1 LRLRKL
7 TLATLAV
14 AALQLTAAAAQTRAP
29 RRAPAR
35 PGAKTPAAQR
45 PAAGT
50 TRAAAPA
57 AQAGVNLSA
66 SDMALVVDGLGF
78 PPEVR
83 ARLAQSPD
91 ERKSFARD
99 LRQMLA
105 TAEEARAAGYLTR
118 PELKLQVDLSRAFVI
133 AQAYFKQRQDAGAG
147 NPEQVV
153 TPAEI
158 DVFFNEPATAAQFEA
173 FVQDY
178 AKNRPQTA
186 VVEDARSPQ
195 SAAPVTE
202 QQREELRQHYG
213 RVMVA
218 MRKGVAAGLD
228 RERKTQLVVMLQQA
242 RLLAGAYSKELTPRF
257 KATEA
262 EVDAH
267 IVAHPELDSRPAR
280 AKIEGLLSRVRAG
293 EDFAKLANEFTE
305 DPSGKGS
312 GGDLGWFG
320 RGMMVKPFEEAAFTL
335 KPGEV
340 SGVVET
346 VFGYHIIKVDER
358 RAQGEAG
365 AAGGGGEQVHARHI
379 LIGFTAAPRDRNSPP
394 MSPRDRA
401 RAAVEE
407 EKRHRV
413 LDEIVA
419 RRRVQVAEDYQI
431 SSTIELQGAKP
442 AGGAAPAAR
451 PGAAQPA
458 AQPAPAAKSPAAKAP
473 ARTAPARRRP

>member
-1 LRLRKL
+1 MRFRKL

-14 AALQLTAAAAQTRAP
+14 AALQLTAAAQTRAP

-35 PGAKTPAAQR
+35 PGAKAPAAGQR

-50 TRAAAPA
+50 PRAAAPV
-57 AQAGVNLSA
+57 AQAGISLSA

-83 ARLAQSPD
+83 AQLAQSAE
-91 ERKSFARD
+91 ERRAFARD

-118 PELKLQVDLSRAFVI
+118 PELKLQTELSRAFVI

-147 NPEQVV
+147 GAEQVV

-158 DVFFNEPATAAQFEA
+158 DAFFKETATAPQFEA

-178 AKNRPQTA
+178 SKNGPERG
-186 VVEDARSPQ
+186 
-195 SAAPVTE
+195 APISE
-202 QQREELRQHYG
+202 QKRGELRQHYG

-218 MRKGVAAGLD
+218 MRKGIAAGLD
-228 RERKTQLVVMLQQA
+228 RERRTQLVIMLQQA

-267 IVAHPELDSRPAR
+267 IVAHPELDSKPAR
-280 AKIEGLLSRVRAG
+280 AKIEGLLARVRAG
-293 EDFAKLANEFTE
+293 EDFAKLADEFTE
-305 DPSGKGS
+305 DPSGKGK

-335 KPGEV
+335 KAGEV

-365 AAGGGGEQVHARHI
+365 AGGGGEQVHARHI
-379 LIGFTAAPRDRNSPP
+379 LIGFSAAPRDRNSPP

-419 RRRVQVAEDYQI
+419 RRRVQVADDYHI
-431 SSTIELQGAKP
+431 SSTIEMQGPSPA
-442 AGGAAPAAR
+442 AGGATGGATREQP
-451 PGAAQPA
+451 AAQPA
-458 AQPAPAAKSPAAKAP
+458 AQTPPAGKTPAAKAP

>member
-1 LRLRKL
+1 MRFRKL
-7 TLATLAV
+7 ILTTLAV
-14 AALQLTAAAAQTRAP
+14 AALQLTAPAQTRTP

-35 PGAKTPAAQR
+35 PAAKTPPGKR
-45 PAAGT
+45 PAAAT
-50 TRAAAPA
+50 PRAAATP
-57 AQAGVNLSA
+57 AQADVNLSA
-66 SDMALVVDGLGF
+66 QDMALVIDGLGF
-78 PPEVR
+78 PPQVR
-83 ARLAQSPD
+83 ARLAQSAD
-91 ERKSFARD
+91 ERKAFARD

-105 TAEEARAAGYLTR
+105 TAEEARAAGYLAR
-118 PELKLQVDLSRAFVI
+118 PELKLQAELSRAFVI
-133 AQAYFKQRQDAGAG
+133 AQTYFKQRQDAGVG
-147 NPEQVV
+147 GPEQVV

-158 DVFFNEPATAAQFEA
+158 DAFFNEAATPAQFEA

-178 AKNRPQTA
+178 VKN
-186 VVEDARSPQ
+186 
-195 SAAPVTE
+195 SAERGAPVTDE
-202 QQREELRQHYG
+202 KRRELRQHYG

-218 MRKGVAAGLD
+218 MRKGVAGGLD

-267 IVAHPELDSRPAR
+267 VAAHPELDSRPAR
-280 AKIEGLLSRVRAG
+280 AKIEGLLMRARAG

-305 DPSGKGS
+305 DPSGKGT

-346 VFGYHIIKVDER
+346 VFGYHIIKVEER
-358 RAQGEAG
+358 RPQGQG
-365 AAGGGGEQVHARHI
+365 GGGGGEQVHARHI
-379 LIGFTAAPRDRNSPP
+379 LIGYTAAPRDRNSPP

-419 RRRVQVAEDYQI
+419 RRRVRVADEYEV
-431 SSTIELQGAKP
+431 SSTIEMQGAR
-442 AGGAAPAAR
+442 PAAA
-451 PGAAQPA
+451 GASGKQPAVQPA
-458 AQPAPAAKSPAAKAP
+458 AQAPAPARSPAPKAP
-473 ARTAPARRRP
+473 ARTTPARRRP